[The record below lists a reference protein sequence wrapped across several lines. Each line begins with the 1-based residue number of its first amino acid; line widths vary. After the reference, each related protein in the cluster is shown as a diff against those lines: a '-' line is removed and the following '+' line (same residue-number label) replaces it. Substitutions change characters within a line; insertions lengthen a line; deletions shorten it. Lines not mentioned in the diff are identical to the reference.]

1 MTQQERAMQLEDTAP
16 AEGTVRVR
24 GVSKSFGALRVLASL
39 DLDVPAGQKLAL
51 IGPSGSGKSTVL
63 RLIVGLEDPD
73 AGQILLGGRTAFDA
87 ASRPRRRPGRPG
99 EIGMVFQHFNLFP
112 HMTALDNVSFA
123 PQRVLG
129 LTRAEAEARARELLA
144 RVGLEDKLAT
154 KPARLSGGQKQ
165 RVAIARALAMQPRIL
180 LFDEITSALD
190 PETVGEVLV
199 VLRDL
204 AQSTDMT
211 MLLVTHQMGFAREF
225 ADQIAFLDGG
235 ELVEQ
240 GPPEEIFSQPAS
252 ARLRSFLRAL
262 HD

>member
-1 MTQQERAMQLEDTAP
+1 MTLP
-16 AEGTVRVR
+16 EGSVKLAAV
-24 GVSKSFGALRVLASL
+24 GKSFGAVRVLGNL
-39 DLDVPAGQKLAL
+39 DLLVPAGEKLAL

-63 RLIVGLEDPD
+63 RLIVGLDEPD
-73 AGQILLGGRTAFDA
+73 EGQILLGGRVAFDA
-87 ASRPRRRPGRPG
+87 ARRPRRSLGRPG
-99 EIGMVFQHFNLFP
+99 EVGMVFQHFNLFP
-112 HMTALDNVSFA
+112 HMTALENVSFA
-123 PQRVLG
+123 PERVLG
-129 LTRAEAEARARELLA
+129 LSRDEALARARELLT
-144 RVGLEDKLAT
+144 RVGLLDKVDV

-165 RVAIARALAMQPRIL
+165 RVAIARALAMQPRIM

-190 PETVGEVLV
+190 PETVSEVLL

-204 AQSTDMT
+204 ARSTDMT

-225 ADQIAFLDGG
+225 ADRIAFLADG

-240 GPPEEIFSQPAS
+240 GPPAQIFEQPQS